1 MFSTKKISIIT
12 ASYNA
17 EAFIERA
24 IQSVFS
30 QGYRDM
36 EFLIIDGGSKDK
48 TVEIIRKHAN
58 SISYWVS
65 EPDNGIYDAWN
76 KGLAKATGDWV
87 MFLGCDDLLVPGALQ
102 DYSDFM
108 DQLPGDVQYISS
120 KNQMVD
126 ADHKPIR
133 VKGWPWKWP
142 FFLKEM
148 TVAHPGSL
156 HAKQLFET
164 YGKFNTNYKIVGDY
178 EFLLR
183 PKGQLKTAFMDKVTV
198 VMQEGGASD
207 SVAAIKEQY
216 KAATLTG
223 NYPAG
228 KALLNASVVFAKFK
242 LKKALR
248 AAGINAYLRKQK

>member
-1 MFSTKKISIIT
+1 MSLNKKISIVT
-12 ASYNA
+12 ASYHA

-24 IQSVFS
+24 IQSIVG
-30 QGYRDM
+30 QEYDNM
-36 EFLIIDGGSKDK
+36 EFIIIDGGSKDK
-48 TVEIIRKHAN
+48 TVELIKKYADRIN
-58 SISYWVS
+58 YWAS
-65 EPDNGIYDAWN
+65 EPDKGIYDAWN
-76 KGLAKATGDWV
+76 KGLAKATGDWI

-102 DYSDFM
+102 NYSDFL
-108 DQLPGDVQYISS
+108 DQLPNDIQYVSS
-120 KNQMVD
+120 KNQIVD
-126 ADHKPIR
+126 MDNKPVRI
-133 VKGWPWKWP
+133 KGWPWKWP

-156 HAKQLFET
+156 HSRQLFET

-183 PKGQLKTAFMDKVTV
+183 PKEQLKTAFMDKITV

-223 NYPAG
+223 NYAVS
-228 KALLNASVVFAKFK
+228 KAMLNASIVYAKFK
-242 LKKALR
+242 SKKALR
-248 AAGINAYLRKQK
+248 AAGINAYLRK